1 MTIISRSALVMHSAE
16 QMFDLVNDVRA
27 YPQFLQGCKSTE
39 VMEEG
44 EGFMLARMVLAK
56 AGLEQSIVTRNEL
69 VRPKSLDMK
78 LIEGPFSKF
87 NGVWRFQTLSDEAC
101 KVTLDMEFEVA
112 NRLASIALT
121 ALFKQVANTMVDAF
135 VKRAKQIY
143 G

>member
-27 YPQFLQGCKSTE
+27 YPHFLQGCKSTE
-39 VMEEG
+39 VIEEG

-87 NGVWRFQTLSDEAC
+87 SGVWRFQALSDEAC